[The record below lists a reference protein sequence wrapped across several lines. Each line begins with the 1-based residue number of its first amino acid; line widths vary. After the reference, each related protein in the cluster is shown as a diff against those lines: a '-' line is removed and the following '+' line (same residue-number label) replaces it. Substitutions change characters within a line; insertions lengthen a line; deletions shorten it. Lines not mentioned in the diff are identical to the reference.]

1 MLDFGKFLRVEA
13 RVVVARDVLNEE
25 NAIALV
31 SKDFA
36 DKIGLKDGQTLR
48 ITREKNSV
56 VLKAVISEFA
66 EGVDVVIPVG
76 FYASQLAD
84 FNAFKQF
91 TASIEFGGEV
101 DSVDKLVNKVF
112 GRVT

>member
-1 MLDFGKFLRVEA
+1 MLNFGKFLKMEA

-25 NAIALV
+25 KAVALV

-36 DKIGLKDGQTLR
+36 ERVSLKNGQPLKISR
-48 ITREKNSV
+48 NKNSV
-56 VLKAVISEFA
+56 TFRAVISEFA
-66 EGVDVVIPVG
+66 EGTDIVIPAG

-91 TASIEFGGEV
+91 TASIEVGDEV
-101 DSVDKLVNKVF
+101 DTVDDFMND
-112 GRVT
+112 R